1 VRAVYV
7 AGERRTHYE
16 AVAELRNLAGRFLRR
31 QVLAHFDDSE
41 ARMSVLVWVAADQGV
56 GAIAKWHDPTG
67 VTILVACFFCLWWLG
82 VWLKTKAEMLKTE
95 TLKAGSGNEKAEHLK
110 SESRSPK
117 SETESPASTFQLSV
131 FRISIFALF
140 VWIAA
145 VEISVEA
152 WYRSHEAKLPPA
164 QQWGIAWPTNNS
176 AFEEMP
182 IPATARQI
190 LRYDEGR
197 SAGWREDRTAWQM
210 IFLRW
215 NPGRTALHLAQNHTP
230 EVCLTAAGHR
240 LDVISEQEWIDADGL
255 RLPFAVYQV
264 TDAARPFFVFYCLWD
279 DRAVTQT
286 FQTMALTYGNRLA
299 PVLAGLRNPGERSL
313 EIAVSGADD
322 APDAEAAVKQELEK
336 LIVRQP

>member
-82 VWLKTKAEMLKTE
+82 VFLKSRKRKAES
-95 TLKAGSGNEKAEHLK
+95 GS
-110 SESRSPK
+110 SM